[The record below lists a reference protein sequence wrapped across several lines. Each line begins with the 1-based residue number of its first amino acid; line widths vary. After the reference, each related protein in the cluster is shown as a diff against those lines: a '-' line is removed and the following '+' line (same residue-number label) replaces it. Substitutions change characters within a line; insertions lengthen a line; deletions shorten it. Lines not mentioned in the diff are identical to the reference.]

1 MDFWQKIKS
10 DVRKGI
16 KEGIG
21 IVREG
26 VTVVKTKAGELTD
39 EGKRQLRIYE
49 LKTKV
54 QREIAELGGKVYSV
68 SSKMKN
74 PMLDNK
80 VKAVMARIKKLE
92 AQILKIENTK
102 KKTSGRTAKK
112 RLTAG
117 KSAAGKKGN

>member
-26 VTVVKTKAGELTD
+26 VTVVKTKAGELTE
-39 EGKRQLRIYE
+39 EGKRQLKIYE

-102 KKTSGRTAKK
+102 KKASGRTVKK
-112 RLTAG
+112 RVTAR
-117 KSAAGKKGN
+117 KSAAGKKSN

>member
-10 DVRKGI
+10 DVQKGI

-39 EGKRQLRIYE
+39 EGKRQLKIYE

-54 QREIAELGGKVYSV
+54 QREIAELGGKVYSI

-74 PMLDNK
+74 PMLDSR
-80 VKAVMARIKKLE
+80 VKAVMGRIKKLE
-92 AQILKIENTK
+92 AQIVKIEDAK
-102 KKTSGRTAKK
+102 KKAPRRTAKK

-117 KSAAGKKGN
+117 KSVTRRSN

>member
-54 QREIAELGGKVYSV
+54 QREIAELGGKIYSL

-80 VKAVMARIKKLE
+80 VKAVMTRIKKLE
-92 AQILKIENTK
+92 AQILKIENAK
-102 KKTSGRTAKK
+102 KKAAGRTAKK
-112 RLTAG
+112 RLIAG
-117 KSAAGKKGN
+117 KGATGRKAK

>member
-1 MDFWQKIKS
+1 MDFWQKIKI

-26 VTVVKTKAGELTD
+26 VTVVKTKAGELTE
-39 EGKRQLRIYE
+39 EGKRQLKIYE

-54 QREIAELGGKVYSV
+54 QREIAELGGKVYSLN
-68 SSKMKN
+68 SKMKN
-74 PMLDNK
+74 PMLDSK
-80 VKAVMARIKKLE
+80 VKAVMGRIKKLE
-92 AQILKIENTK
+92 AQIVKIEDAK
-102 KKTSGRTAKK
+102 KKAPRRTAKK

-117 KSAAGKKGN
+117 KSVTRKSN

>member
-68 SSKMKN
+68 SLKMKN

>member
-10 DVRKGI
+10 DVQKGI

-26 VTVVKTKAGELTD
+26 VTVVKTKAGELTE
-39 EGKRQLRIYE
+39 EGKRQLKIFE

-54 QREIAELGGKVYSV
+54 QKEIAELGGKVYSI
-68 SSKMKN
+68 SAKMKN

-80 VKAVMARIKKLE
+80 VKAVMTRIKKLE
-92 AQILKIENTK
+92 AKLVKIEDAK
-102 KKTSGRTAKK
+102 KKASGRTAKK
-112 RLTAG
+112 RVTRPRS
-117 KSAAGKKGN
+117 K